1 MRDGQ
6 GRTHDFAVIAGALL
20 QIVGVLLQGG
30 VKLMVSPLSQVGGVK
45 LMVSP
50 LSQVGGVK
58 LMVSLYPRMLLLL
71 LQDSGFPPHSE

>member
-45 LMVSP
+45 LMVS
-50 LSQVGGVK
+50 
-58 LMVSLYPRMLLLL
+58 LYPRMLLLL